1 MNKSERN
8 EYMRN
13 MLMMRPDLEEVRAKL
28 KASPEDSMLWYQL
41 GMALCNN
48 NLFEDGIN
56 AFSRAI
62 CLEPFNAYYHF
73 GRGRRLAAIGQFWQG
88 MADLT
93 LATRITP
100 ESWTFWYYCGTTRYL
115 HGLKE
120 ESIEDFRKC
129 AELAEPYERYPFVHW
144 LYTISLCALGEKEK
158 AVEALSLVP
167 DDAVPPQM
175 DYGYC
180 RCVKLYKGLIKPE
193 SFIDIQDMQEK
204 CLKHEN
210 RINLELNTMYYG
222 LYAYAL
228 YINDN
233 SLADYALKELMKIA
247 IPTAFGYKRGV
258 EAARKRGIIE

>member
-100 ESWTFWYYCGTTRYL
+100 ESWTFWY
-115 HGLKE
+115 
-120 ESIEDFRKC
+120 
-129 AELAEPYERYPFVHW
+129 
-144 LYTISLCALGEKEK
+144 
-158 AVEALSLVP
+158 
-167 DDAVPPQM
+167 
-175 DYGYC
+175 
-180 RCVKLYKGLIKPE
+180 
-193 SFIDIQDMQEK
+193 
-204 CLKHEN
+204 
-210 RINLELNTMYYG
+210 
-222 LYAYAL
+222 
-228 YINDN
+228 
-233 SLADYALKELMKIA
+233 
-247 IPTAFGYKRGV
+247 
-258 EAARKRGIIE
+258 

>member
-28 KASPEDSMLWYQL
+28 KDSPEDSMLWYQL

-48 NLFEDGIN
+48 NLFEDGIT
-56 AFSRAI
+56 AFSRAV

-73 GRGRRLAAIGQFWQG
+73 GRGRRLAATGQFWPG

-93 LATRITP
+93 LATRIMP
-100 ESWTFWYYCGTTRYL
+100 ENWTFWYYCGTTRYL

-144 LYTISLCALGEKEK
+144 LYTIYLCDLGEKEK

-180 RCVKLYKGLIKPE
+180 RCVKLYKGLI
-193 SFIDIQDMQEK
+193 
-204 CLKHEN
+204 N
-210 RINLELNTMYYG
+210 RR
-222 LYAYAL
+222 AL
-228 YINDN
+228 
-233 SLADYALKELMKIA
+233 
-247 IPTAFGYKRGV
+247 
-258 EAARKRGIIE
+258 